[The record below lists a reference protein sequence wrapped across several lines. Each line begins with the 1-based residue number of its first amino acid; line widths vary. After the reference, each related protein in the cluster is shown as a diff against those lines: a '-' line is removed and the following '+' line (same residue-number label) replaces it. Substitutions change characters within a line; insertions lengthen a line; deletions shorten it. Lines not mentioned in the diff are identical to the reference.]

1 MIQNKLIIS
10 CEEGDRVI
18 DDYKK
23 VWRLTDQ
30 LFYLRK
36 KNNEQV
42 PSMKNRFKQVGTYV
56 GYFHI
61 KDF

>member
-10 CEEGDRVI
+10 CEEEGDRVF

-36 KNNEQV
+36 KII
-42 PSMKNRFKQVGTYV
+42 NR
-56 GYFHI
+56 
-61 KDF
+61 

>member
-10 CEEGDRVI
+10 CEEEGDGVI

-36 KNNEQV
+36 KNNQYL
-42 PSMKNRFKQVGTYV
+42 PSMKNRFM
-56 GYFHI
+56 
-61 KDF
+61 